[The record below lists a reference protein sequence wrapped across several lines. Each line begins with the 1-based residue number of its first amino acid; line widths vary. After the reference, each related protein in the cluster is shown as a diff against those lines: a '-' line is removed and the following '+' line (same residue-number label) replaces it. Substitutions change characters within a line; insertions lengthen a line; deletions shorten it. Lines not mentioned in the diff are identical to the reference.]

1 MIVCNA
7 APREIPAGL
16 FSYSGDRGIS
26 YNMLEFLPERLAN
39 AVRHVNLNLLYELRI
54 RADKPLRANLGG
66 EFCFLGENGRTE
78 REDAAL
84 FPTEKE
90 IADTLFAASGYSVY
104 SVAEQMKKGFLTGAA
119 GERIGIAGSYVYE
132 NGGVLSVHAVTSLCI
147 RVPHAVEGCAE
158 EIYRRCLT
166 DRLRSLILLSPPGEG
181 KTTLLRDLARLV
193 CERRLLNVLVSDER
207 GELAAGDL
215 GKTADVIRFADKLTA
230 FTAGIRAMRPELIV
244 TDELLPEDYAAVGRA
259 IGSGI
264 CVFASAHLVRVC
276 DVPQKL
282 FDRYILLDGLGKIG
296 TICGADGNAVA

>member
-1 MIVCNA
+1 MQ
-7 APREIPAGL
+7 
-16 FSYSGDRGIS
+16 S
-26 YNMLEFLPERLAN
+26 
-39 AVRHVNLNLLYELRI
+39 
-54 RADKPLRANLGG
+54 
-66 EFCFLGENGRTE
+66 
-78 REDAAL
+78 
-84 FPTEKE
+84 
-90 IADTLFAASGYSVY
+90 
-104 SVAEQMKKGFLTGAA
+104 
-119 GERIGIAGSYVYE
+119 
-132 NGGVLSVHAVTSLCI
+132 TSLCI

-207 GELAAGDL
+207 GELAAGDP